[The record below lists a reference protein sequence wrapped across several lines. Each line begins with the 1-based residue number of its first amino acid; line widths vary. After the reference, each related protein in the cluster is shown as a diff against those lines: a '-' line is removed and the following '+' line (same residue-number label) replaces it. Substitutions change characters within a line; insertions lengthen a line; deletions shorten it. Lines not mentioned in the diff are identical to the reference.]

1 MLLVA
6 LCSAHQLLAEF
17 LVVGILSKPPVIKYT
32 SMSLHAGHQFLFP
45 SVEAALL
52 HNQEADTV
60 DI

>member
-17 LVVGILSKPPVIKYT
+17 LVGILSKPPVIKYT